1 MTDPTGIADKLPLN
15 YSILREP
22 ANWIILTLMVAIVA
36 LGLSLIFHVETPA
49 LPVPK

>member
-1 MTDPTGIADKLPLN
+1 MIGNAVSLEKIPLN
-15 YSILREP
+15 FTLLKEP

-49 LPVPK
+49 VPKL